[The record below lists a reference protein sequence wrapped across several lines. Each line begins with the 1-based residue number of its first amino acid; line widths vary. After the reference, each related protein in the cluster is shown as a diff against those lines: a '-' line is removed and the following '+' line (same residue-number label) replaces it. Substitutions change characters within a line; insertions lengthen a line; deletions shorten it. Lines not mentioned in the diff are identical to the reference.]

1 MEQNRENLQ
10 QAISQLPEYQPPA
23 GVWDNIAE
31 QLDFDQ
37 TLEKPL
43 QELPVYT
50 PPAEIWDSLA
60 ARMEQATELAP
71 RAGIRPAYKWL
82 VALLLM
88 ALGLWGLFPVEP
100 PAAPESMP
108 TAPVQSAEPIAQIIQ
123 PQQTKSTQTN
133 NTQKKAVKPTSQPIL
148 AHRTEVVDDALIMAC
163 RSAEDPSYNLVETL
177 CKEALP
183 VCEEPGFKQ
192 LKAEFD
198 DLTKA
203 HISLKNAL
211 GQYADDPDL
220 ISQLIDIEHARDQIL
235 QRIVAMM

>member
-23 GVWDNIAE
+23 EVWEIIAE

-60 ARMEQATELAP
+60 ARMEQAPELAP
-71 RAGIRPAYKWL
+71 KAGIRPVYKWL
-82 VALLLM
+82 AALLLM
-88 ALGLWGLFPVEP
+88 AICLWMFLPVEP
-100 PAAPESMP
+100 PAAPDSMP
-108 TAPVQSAEPIAQIIQ
+108 AAPAQSAEPMAQIIQ

-133 NTQKKAVKPTSQPIL
+133 NTQKKAVKPTSKPIL

-163 RSAEDPSYNLVETL
+163 RSAEDPNYNLVDTL

-183 VCEEPGFKQ
+183 VCEEPEFKQ
-192 LKAEFD
+192 LKAEYD
-198 DLTKA
+198 DLTQA
-203 HISLKNAL
+203 YSALKNAL

-220 ISQLIDIEHARDQIL
+220 IAQLIDIEHARDQIL
-235 QRIVAMM
+235 QQIVAMM